1 MIQTKKWNTCLWR
14 CRGRKEDRQW
24 QSKFDKM
31 SITRISERG
40 IFMSVFHYICSFLI
54 SLKWYQN
61 KRLQKQNYT
70 IDVQTIFYIKN
81 PQGGLEKLAWFKVS
95 ENEHCSF
102 KYLIRSVTQSCL
114 GLWDPMDCSIPASL
128 SITNSSSLLKL
139 MSIKVVMP
147 SNHLILCCPLLLL
160 TSILPST
167 GVFSNESVLHIRWP
181 KYWSFHINISPSN
194 EYSGLISFRMDWLDV
209 LAAQGTLKGL
219 LQHHSSKAS
228 ILWHSAFFMVQ
239 LSHPYMTTGETITL
253 TRQTFVGKV
262 TSLLSRLVIAFLPRS
277 KRLLISWLQLPSAVI
292 LEPKKIKSVTVSTFS
307 PSIFHEWRD
316 WMPWS

>member
-14 CRGRKEDRQW
+14 CRGRKEDRRW

-31 SITRISERG
+31 PITRVSEWG

-54 SLKWYQN
+54 SLKWYQD

-81 PQGGLEKLAWFKVS
+81 PQGGLEKIAWFNVS

-102 KYLIRSVTQSCL
+102 KYLISSVAQSCL
-114 GLWDPMDCSIPASL
+114 SLWDRMDCSMPDLPVHHQLQQLAQTHVHQGGDAFQPSHPLLSPSLPAFNL
-128 SITNSSSLLKL
+128 AQHWGLFKWVSSSHQG
-139 MSIKVVMP
+139 P
-147 SNHLILCCPLLLL
+147 N
-160 TSILPST
+160 
-167 GVFSNESVLHIRWP
+167 
-181 KYWSFHINISPSN
+181 YWSFHISISPSN
-194 EYSGLISFRMDWLDV
+194 KCSWLISFRMDWLDL

-228 ILWHSAFFMVQ
+228 VLWRSAFFMVQ
-239 LSHPYMTTGETITL
+239 LSHPYMTTGETIAL

-262 TSLLSRLVIAFLPRS
+262 TPLLSRLVIAFLPRS
-277 KRLLISWLQLPSAVI
+277 KRLLISWLQLQSAVI

-307 PSIFHEWRD
+307 PSIFHEWLD